1 MTGPADD
8 RTPDLRRARQWF
20 KKWTRRIVVLTA
32 VGLLVQVGFVIW
44 RMQTPLT
51 VPPNAWA
58 VVRVTTPGATREVLI
73 HERFGATDCFSES
86 FQIREDR
93 IGQFASWGSF
103 MGVFT
108 IPGAPEQPAWFLP
121 WTDEE
126 IRSFEPLLPAQ
137 NPDPRRNPFLSF
149 IRLGVGF
156 PYRSFHGT
164 RVFLGIVDARGHSGL
179 ISPSGAIASP
189 GFLKLGSLE
198 LPVRPI
204 WPGLLLN
211 IAIVAVP
218 MLVLLGVCD
227 VWRWFHRARAGECT
241 GCRYD
246 LSGVPGRSRCPECGL
261 ERVA

>member
-1 MTGPADD
+1 MTGPAHAN
-8 RTPDLRRARQWF
+8 PPASRRARQRLT
-20 KKWTRRIVVLTA
+20 KWIRRIVVLTT
-32 VGLLVQVGFVIW
+32 VGLLLQIGFVVW

-51 VPPNAWA
+51 LPAKA
-58 VVRVTTPGATREVLI
+58 SGVVNVATPDGTREILI
-73 HERFGATDCFSES
+73 HERFGATDCFSVS
-86 FQIREDR
+86 FRIQEDH
-93 IGQFASWGSF
+93 ISTFAAW
-103 MGVFT
+103 GVFAGVVT
-108 IPGAPEQPAWFLP
+108 PLAAPEQPAWYLP

-126 IRSFEPLLPAQ
+126 IRAFEPLIPAQ
-137 NPDPRRNPFLSF
+137 DPDQRLEPMLSF

-164 RVFLGIVDARGHSGL
+164 RVFHGIVDTRGHSGL

-189 GFLKLGSLE
+189 GYLKLGSME

-218 MLVLLGVCD
+218 VLVVLGVRD
-227 VWRWFHRARAGECT
+227 AWRWVHRARAGECT

-246 LSGVPGRSRCPECGL
+246 LSGVPNRSPCPECGV